1 MIPCR
6 ETIINAARPS
16 TQSVHP
22 QALSLRTTPALS
34 GRSFSS
40 TSTAYSI
47 LPNTQPSPIAEF
59 PAREAAAL
67 QEDVNAIPA
76 PAIAAKTPLS
86 QEVKLVRHF
95 QALQDIN
102 TEIFRLGYRGMR
114 LFSGDLQCRRD
125 QPRRGRIA
133 RIKTVSKPKSA
144 LLYSIQVEQPGP
156 VPQELSQ
163 GAQADCRRV
172 LLRPG
177 GRKGLSKMSPEHKN
191 LEQQQDTL
199 NRLQNEI
206 RSLDGDI
213 LAEETSS
220 SDFKRTQ
227 TQTMMG
233 LKFGGLLECCEK
245 GTENMVNSSSQY
257 VQL

>member
-1 MIPCR
+1 MLGLRKRIGKTRARNSGLRQYPSLLRPTQDDSVSRNHHQC
-6 ETIINAARPS
+6 RPS
-16 TQSVHP
+16 FHSERAPTSSEP
-22 QALSLRTTPALS
+22 EDDTGSLRTFGSSRNNISLSALRTS
-34 GRSFSS
+34 ASQFSS
-40 TSTAYSI
+40 TSTACSI

-114 LFSGDLQCRRD
+114 LLSGDLQCRRD

-177 GRKGLSKMSPEHKN
+177 G
-191 LEQQQDTL
+191 Q
-199 NRLQNEI
+199 
-206 RSLDGDI
+206 
-213 LAEETSS
+213 
-220 SDFKRTQ
+220 F
-227 TQTMMG
+227 
-233 LKFGGLLECCEK
+233 F
-245 GTENMVNSSSQY
+245 SQY
-257 VQL
+257 HLQDSFR